1 MNTISTSADIRQQ
14 VLRGPGFEELNRS
27 FTAYIRYIILA
38 RAQPQEALPAVT
50 NLQEIAMLI
59 NEKPGLWARQWEK
72 EGMQKGL
79 LQGRQ
84 EGRREGRLE
93 GRQEGRRE
101 GTLLGQAAL
110 LERLLSR
117 KFGPLPEEI
126 TQRIRQG
133 SSAELETWS
142 LNFVDAETLDDV
154 FDD

>member
-1 MNTISTSADIRQQ
+1 
-14 VLRGPGFEELNRS
+14 
-27 FTAYIRYIILA
+27 
-38 RAQPQEALPAVT
+38 
-50 NLQEIAMLI
+50 MLI

-79 LQGRQ
+79 LRGRQ

-93 GRQEGRRE
+93 GRQEGRQEGRREGRRE